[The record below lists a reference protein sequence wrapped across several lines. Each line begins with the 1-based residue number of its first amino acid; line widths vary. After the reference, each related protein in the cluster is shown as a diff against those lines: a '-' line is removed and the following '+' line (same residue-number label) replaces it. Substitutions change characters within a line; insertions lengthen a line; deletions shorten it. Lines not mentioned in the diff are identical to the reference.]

1 MLALVWAQGSNGVI
15 GRDGDLPWRL
25 PEDLARFRALTS
37 GHPVVMGRATWDSL
51 PDAFR
56 PLPGRDNIVLTRDLA
71 WSAPGASVAHD
82 LDDVRRLLGARDG
95 WVVGGAQV
103 YAQTIGAADRLEVT
117 EVDLAPDG
125 DTHAPDVGDGW
136 ERAEVDPADGW
147 HTSSTGTRYR
157 FVGYRRAT

>member
-15 GRDGDLPWRL
+15 GRDGGLPWHL
-25 PEDLARFRALTS
+25 PEDLARFRALTR
-37 GHPVVMGRATWDSL
+37 GHAVVMGRTTWDSL

-56 PLPGRDNIVLTRDLA
+56 PLPGRDNIVLTRDRT
-71 WSAPGASVAHD
+71 WSASGAQVAHD
-82 LDDVRRLLGARDG
+82 LDDVRRLLAGRDG

-103 YAQTIGAADRLEVT
+103 YGQTIGAADRLEVT

-125 DTHAPDVGDGW
+125 DTYAPEVGDGW
-136 ERAEVDPADGW
+136 ERASVDPAEGW

-157 FVGYRRAT
+157 FVGYLRTA